1 MGKKNRRRRRERRP
15 TTRPGGPPA
24 PSAAAPI
31 AAGARR
37 DISWTGLVGAL
48 LGFAPMFA
56 IAIGVLVDPGE
67 ANRAL
72 VAVPLLMAA
81 LFIPAAWASLAA
93 TDQRRA
99 ILRGSAAASIIMSF
113 AGAALLG
120 PPALLALLPATVLLW
135 LASGGMRR

>member
-1 MGKKNRRRRRERRP
+1 MPKKSRRRKRQRSLVGRP
-15 TTRPGGPPA
+15 AGTP
-24 PSAAAPI
+24 AAAPV
-31 AAGARR
+31 ATGASRR
-37 DISWTGLVGAL
+37 ISWPGLIGAL

-72 VAVPLLMAA
+72 VVVPLLMAA

-135 LASGGMRR
+135 LASGGARR

>member
-1 MGKKNRRRRRERRP
+1 MARRRESRRRRRDRRAH
-15 TTRPGGPPA
+15 GPAQTP
-24 PSAAAPI
+24 AAAPI
-31 AAGARR
+31 AARAARR
-37 DISWTGLVGAL
+37 VSWTGLIGAL
-48 LGFAPMFA
+48 LGFAPMLA

-72 VAVPLLMAA
+72 ATVPLLMAA

-99 ILRGSAAASIIMSF
+99 ILRGSAAASIIMAF

-120 PPALLALLPATVLLW
+120 PAAFLALLPATVLLW
-135 LASGGMRR
+135 LASGGMKR